1 MGEASISMFPQLAA
15 LALSAI
21 VACSA
26 LPTSLVTDENVCT
39 FIDFAQ
45 NVSQTCC
52 LVPNPGYEKQNCYK
66 GFEALNMGCCDT
78 PQYWKQRGYDPSKQ
92 MGECYC
98 AGGCFKTYNDK
109 RAEMKCPKKQGLGAP
124 LGGSCDPAGYV
135 ASIGTDGGDKGK
147 CLEIK
152 FGGGKLQSAFW
163 LEEGWR
169 YDPKREGKEWH
180 DGKCDLTKFDN
191 PAVTKDY
198 AGWTEEKNGQGTFG
212 GQGLHCGDV
221 TMTKYEPKPKREGA
235 SLLGGVEGGSCD
247 PTGYVASIGTDG
259 ADKGKCLEIAFGGG
273 KLQSAFW
280 LEEGWRYDPKRQG
293 KLWHDGKCDLTKFD
307 ASNSTLIKDYAGWT
321 EEKNGQGTFG
331 GQGLHCGD
339 VNMTKYEPKP
349 HM

>member
-198 AGWTEEKNGQGTFG
+198 AGWTEEKNGSSFSVKEVVPWAPAPPRVPPTERGSPAKASVRSSRPERCPPCF
-212 GQGLHCGDV
+212 LNSSMV
-221 TMTKYEPKPKREGA
+221 TAGREVAVWCFA
-235 SLLGGVEGGSCD
+235 S
-247 PTGYVASIGTDG
+247 
-259 ADKGKCLEIAFGGG
+259 
-273 KLQSAFW
+273 FW
-280 LEEGWRYDPKRQG
+280 
-293 KLWHDGKCDLTKFD
+293 CT
-307 ASNSTLIKDYAGWT
+307 S
-321 EEKNGQGTFG
+321 
-331 GQGLHCGD
+331 
-339 VNMTKYEPKP
+339 
-349 HM
+349 